1 MKHLSKELEIITLIK
16 EVEMG
21 RKQITVNLSVTLE
34 MDENID
40 TTYAAAQLKVLSDDA
55 DIKIDNVDVQDV
67 N

>member
-1 MKHLSKELEIITLIK
+1 ME
-16 EVEMG
+16 

>member
-1 MKHLSKELEIITLIK
+1 LEIITLIK
-16 EVEMG
+16 EVEME